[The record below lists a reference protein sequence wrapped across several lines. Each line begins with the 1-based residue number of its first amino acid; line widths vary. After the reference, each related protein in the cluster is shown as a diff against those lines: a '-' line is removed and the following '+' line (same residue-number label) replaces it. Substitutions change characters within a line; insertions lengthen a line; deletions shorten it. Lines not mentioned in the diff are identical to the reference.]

1 MGGETIQLGHI
12 HAPKVHF
19 PTTASTLLDFFL
31 FVCTQ
36 TNTTK
41 IPLNPKLYKKSYKN
55 EAVFTK

>member
-12 HAPKVHF
+12 HAPKVRF
-19 PTTASTLLDFFL
+19 PTTVLTLLDFFL

-36 TNTTK
+36 TNVTK
-41 IPLNPKLYKKSYKN
+41 IPLDLKLYKKSYRN

>member
-19 PTTASTLLDFFL
+19 PTTALTLLGFFL
-31 FVCTQ
+31 FVYAQ
-36 TNTTK
+36 TNATK
-41 IPLNPKLYKKSYKN
+41 IPLDLKLYKKSYKN